1 MVRKKSG
8 LSMTKEDRAERTRA
22 KREEMEKA
30 GCPYGR
36 YPNGTPRTKPEVP
49 PEMRSYYVV
58 FGVKRGS
65 GEKVAFKGFK
75 SRRRA
80 DVWITDSY
88 TLLKQGFERVEI
100 VRSKMVA
107 AKQLD

>member
-1 MVRKKSG
+1 MSKKKSG
-8 LSMTKEDRAERTRA
+8 LDMSAEARRERTEAKRAE
-22 KREEMEKA
+22 MESK
-30 GCPYGR
+30 GCPFGR

-49 PEMRSYYVV
+49 QEMRSYYIV

-80 DVWITDSY
+80 DVWIQDSY
-88 TLLKQGFERVEI
+88 VLLKQGFERVEI
-100 VRSKMVA
+100 VRSKMVHA
-107 AKQLD
+107 TKLD